1 MIKPNV
7 IVCNLPIPGSSAI
20 DSILREIFTVSG
32 YFITPFGSKGSHSL
46 LSDLDEGK
54 VSSPFYHWSDRSISC
69 FDDLLAIKIA
79 SSYTYTVI
87 REMPRYHGLIS

>member
-1 MIKPNV
+1 MDGKSKMIKPNV

-20 DSILREIFTVSG
+20 DSILREILTASG
-32 YFITPFGSKGSHSL
+32 YFITPFDSKGSHSL

-69 FDDLLAIKIA
+69 FDDL
-79 SSYTYTVI
+79 
-87 REMPRYHGLIS
+87 ISNPKLQVHIPTL